1 MKLFISGK
9 GGEGVSETMTTEN
22 ERQLPQQAGAAYEV
36 ARDVLLQLI
45 GHAVGRVVT
54 GGEEW
59 AGKRDRWSSLL
70 SRLDPW
76 DAIPPRNS
84 GP

>member
-1 MKLFISGK
+1 MSASFRSKPVRRTKWRGI
-9 GGEGVSETMTTEN
+9 
-22 ERQLPQQAGAAYEV
+22 
-36 ARDVLLQLI
+36 VLLQLI